1 MTGFA
6 DLGVLGYEGM
16 GQEITVDQ
24 SQLNQPPAAIM
35 TPTSPVNIN
44 QISAATMT
52 PLLSSPG
59 FAVSAPKG
67 TATGGGGTATGGGM
81 MAGLVKYLPYL
92 MLGAAAIF
100 LLPKLMKKKNP
111 CRTMRRRR
119 RRM

>member
-35 TPTSPVNIN
+35 TPTSPVNVN

-67 TATGGGGTATGGGM
+67 TATGGGA
-81 MAGLVKYLPYL
+81 MAGLGKYLPYL

-111 CRTMRRRR
+111 CRVPMRRRR
-119 RRM
+119 RRH